1 MEVIIYLILPTLF
14 ILPLV
19 IWSFF
24 WAVKDNQ
31 YEDLE
36 GASERILHINEIS
49 KKDQSFK

>member
-1 MEVIIYLILPTLF
+1 MEIIIYLILPTLF

-31 YEDLE
+31 YEDLDSA
-36 GASERILHINEIS
+36 GERILHVDEIG

>member
-19 IWSFF
+19 IWGFF

-31 YEDLE
+31 YEDLNIA
-36 GASERILHINEIS
+36 GERILHIDEINRR
-49 KKDQSFK
+49 DQSLR